1 MNTKNSTQITDAIRP
16 VTQIKPNFTHRY
28 CASIY
33 DDSGDLTDSIG
44 LMTDRALG
52 VISLISCQFEGDVS
66 VVNNNIIYLA
76 LDSVTQE
83 LQDIRA
89 YLKAYTDS
97 KKEKEFDV
105 GAYLKTFSDSQK
117 Q

>member
-1 MNTKNSTQITDAIRP
+1 MKTNQITNAIRP
-16 VTQIKPNFTHRY
+16 VTSIKSDFTHRY
-28 CASIY
+28 CTSLHN
-33 DDSGDLTDSIG
+33 DSGDLTDSIG

-52 VISLISCQFEGDVS
+52 VLALISSQFEGDVS
-66 VVNNNIIYLA
+66 VVNNNLIYLA

-97 KKEKEFDV
+97 KKEFELRLYRSLMLPCIRKE
-105 GAYLKTFSDSQK
+105 
-117 Q
+117 

>member
-1 MNTKNSTQITDAIRP
+1 MKNQNSTQITDAIRP
-16 VTQIKPNFTHRY
+16 VTPIKPDFTHRY
-28 CASIY
+28 CASLHN
-33 DDSGDLTDSIG
+33 DSGDLTDSVG

-52 VISLISCQFEGDVS
+52 VLALISSQFEGDVS
-66 VVNNNIIYLA
+66 VVNNNLIYLA

-97 KKEKEFDV
+97 KKEFDV